1 MISTNDLLIKKNKIP
16 NNLFYNGGFNSM
28 FKSICKKTTALMLVV
43 ICSFTFATGCTKQDA
58 KSNTEKPAE
67 ITEVTDTPQVQF
79 EMENGDKMV
88 FELYPEFAHDTVL
101 NFVNL
106 VNSGFYDGL
115 TFHRII
121 KDFMVQSGDPKGD
134 GTGGSGKNIK
144 GEFTENG
151 YTQNTLSHTRGVIS
165 MARSQ
170 DPNSASSQF
179 FIMHGDNS
187 GLDGNYAAFGKLISG
202 EETLDKIANTPVTAN
217 VNTGEISV
225 PTETVKIKS
234 VTLLDK

>member
-1 MISTNDLLIKKNKIP
+1 MEENDMFTSFCKKVTALFLIST
-16 NNLFYNGGFNSM
+16 
-28 FKSICKKTTALMLVV
+28 LV
-43 ICSFTFATGCTKQDA
+43 FTFATGCSKQYA
-58 KSNTEKPAE
+58 KGTAEETSISTAKPAE
-67 ITEVTDTPQVQF
+67 ITEVTGTPQVQF

-106 VNSGFYDGL
+106 ANSGFYDGL
-115 TFHRII
+115 TFHRIM

-134 GTGGSGKNIK
+134 GTGGSEKTIK
-144 GEFTENG
+144 GEFSENG
-151 YTQNTLSHTRGVIS
+151 FDKNTLLHTRGVIS

-179 FIMHGDNS
+179 FIIHGDAPF
-187 GLDGNYAAFGKLISG
+187 LDGKYAAFGKIISG
-202 EETLDKIANTPVTAN
+202 EDTLDKIAATPVTVSDSN
-217 VNTGEISV
+217 PNEISK
-225 PTETVKIKS
+225 PTEVVKIKS